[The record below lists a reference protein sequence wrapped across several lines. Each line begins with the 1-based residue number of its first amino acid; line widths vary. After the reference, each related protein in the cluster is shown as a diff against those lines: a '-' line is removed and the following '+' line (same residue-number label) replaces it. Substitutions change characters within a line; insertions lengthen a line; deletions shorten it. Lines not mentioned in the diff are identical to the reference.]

1 MSTINQR
8 ITPVILSG
16 GTGTRLWP
24 LSREAFPKQLLPL
37 AGERSMLQ
45 ETVLRVADRALFNAP
60 VIIANVE
67 HRFVIAEQLRALGLT
82 DATIVL
88 EPEGRNT
95 TAAAAVAALLEA
107 RRDPQGLVLL
117 LAADHVVQD
126 AEALS
131 ASVRNSLPA
140 AQAGRFVLFGIQPT
154 SPATGY
160 GYIQRS
166 DTQTEV
172 PGVFSVQR
180 FVEKPD
186 AATAVTY
193 VESGD
198 YLWNSGIFLLPA
210 SPFLKE
216 LERLAP
222 DVLSAAT
229 ESLDNARED
238 LDFIRL
244 DEGSFARSPSIA
256 VDYAVMEK
264 TDLAVVTPTDCGWT
278 DVGSWSALWA
288 IGKQDVSGNVLVGD
302 VVAEDVSGSYLRGE
316 GQLIAALGVEDLVV
330 IATPDVVLVTRKGR
344 DQDVKKLV
352 EILRKDGH
360 AAATQTVQMHRPWG
374 YYQSIHTGER
384 FQVKRITVNPG
395 AKLSLQKH
403 FHRAE
408 HWVVV
413 NGTALV
419 TRDSEQILLRE
430 NESIFLPLGCV
441 HRLENPGKLPL
452 NLIEVQSGPYLGEDD
467 IVRFEDIYAR
477 AEDKPVG

>member
-1 MSTINQR
+1 MSDIEQR

-45 ETVLRVADRALFNAP
+45 ETVLRVADRTLFNAP
-60 VIIANVE
+60 VVIANVE
-67 HRFVIAEQLRALGLT
+67 HRFVIAEQLRALGVA

-95 TAAAAVAALLEA
+95 TAAAATAALLENK
-107 RRDPQGLVLL
+107 RDAHGLILL

-126 AEALS
+126 PTAL
-131 ASVRNSLPA
+131 AAAIRESLPA
-140 AQAGRFVLFGIQPT
+140 ARAGRFVLFGVRPT
-154 SPATGY
+154 EPATGY
-160 GYIQRS
+160 GYIQRG
-166 DTQTEV
+166 TEETGV
-172 PGVFSVQR
+172 PGVFPVRR

-186 AATAVTY
+186 AATARAY
-193 VESGD
+193 LDSGD
-198 YLWNSGIFLLPA
+198 YLWNSAIFLLPA
-210 SPFLKE
+210 QPFLKE

-222 DVLSAAT
+222 EVLAAAT
-229 ESLDNARED
+229 AALEAARQD

-244 DEGSFARSPSIA
+244 DEAAFAKSPSIA

-288 IGKQDVSGNVLVGD
+288 IGDRDAGGNVLVGD

-316 GQLIAALGVEDLVV
+316 SQLVAALGIKDLVV
-330 IATPDVVLVTRKGR
+330 VATPDVVLVTRKDR

-352 EILRKDGH
+352 ERLRGDGH
-360 AAATQTVQMHRPWG
+360 AAATQTVQVHRPWG

-419 TRDSEQILLRE
+419 TRDKEEFLLRE

-477 AEDKPVG
+477 TDDKSVG